1 MLGNVSDKS
10 LSLDYEI
17 LLTGLAWYIGLRV
30 GITHLSILGVVA
42 FLCFISLLSI
52 FPDFF
57 LLFSCQFFLYFRF
70 SSRFLKKH
78 FSIYPNMEIISMTRA
93 SSYSSKTFFHLMIYY
108 YSSQYSL
115 YFFRFYQHFIYHDFV
130 TSHYICII
138 IFIITIT
145 VISINFRIIIVIV
158 LINVVIIR

>member
-108 YSSQYSL
+108 YSFQYSL
-115 YFFRFYQHFIYHDFV
+115 YFFSFLSTLYLSRFCYFTLYLYHNFYHHHYNHQYQLSYYYCYC
-130 TSHYICII
+130 SY
-138 IFIITIT
+138 
-145 VISINFRIIIVIV
+145 
-158 LINVVIIR
+158 